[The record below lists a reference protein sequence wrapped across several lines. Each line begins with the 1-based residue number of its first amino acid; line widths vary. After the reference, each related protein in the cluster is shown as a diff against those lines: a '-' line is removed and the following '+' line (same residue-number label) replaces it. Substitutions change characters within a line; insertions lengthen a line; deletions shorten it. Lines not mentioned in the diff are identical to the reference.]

1 MQSRDILERLG
12 GVIAES
18 AAEEVDWSIVTA
30 DTTVEAFGFDSLSVL
45 DLIFELD
52 QEFGTEIEA
61 AELLKMVTLGD
72 LVNYLERTLPA

>member
-18 AAEEVDWSIVTA
+18 AGEEVDWSIVTA
-30 DTTVEAFGFDSLSVL
+30 DTTIEAFGFDSLSVL
-45 DLIFELD
+45 DLIFDLD

-61 AELLKMVTLGD
+61 AELLKMATLGD
-72 LVNYLERTLPA
+72 LINYLERTLPA

>member
-18 AAEEVDWSIVTA
+18 AAEEVDWSSVTA

-45 DLIFELD
+45 DLIFDLD

-72 LVNYLERTLPA
+72 LINYLERNLPA

>member
-12 GVIAES
+12 SVIAES

-45 DLIFELD
+45 DLIFDLD
-52 QEFGTEIEA
+52 QVKDDIQRGLVFGRVETC
-61 AELLKMVTLGD
+61 LS
-72 LVNYLERTLPA
+72 